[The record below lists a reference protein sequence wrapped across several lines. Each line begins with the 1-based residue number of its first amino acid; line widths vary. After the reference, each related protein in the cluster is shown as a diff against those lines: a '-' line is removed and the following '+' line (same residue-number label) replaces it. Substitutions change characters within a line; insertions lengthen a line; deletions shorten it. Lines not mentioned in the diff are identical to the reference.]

1 MRCFPNSFPPTPL
14 FSPDVGAFPL
24 LGSHADGT
32 VCGVSLILASGSLVL
47 MLGPQRPDQPTHRA
61 ERARGQLGLFILTSS
76 FFLKHFFQLTFL

>member
-61 ERARGQLGLFILTSS
+61 ERAPEDSWACLFLPAVFS
-76 FFLKHFFQLTFL
+76 